1 MGKVDIRKNIIDIL
15 QEMER
20 TQHVRQSS
28 EVMKRLV
35 ASKLF
40 QEAGTIA
47 VTISRFPEVDTRLL
61 IEHAWQ
67 TGKRVVVPKCIAST
81 REMDFRAITSFDD
94 LETVYMDLLEPIEER
109 TSSIKKDEID
119 LQLVPGVVFSEKGF
133 RIGFGGGYYDR
144 YLEGY
149 NGECISLAFE
159 VQLIDDVPVEPH
171 DIPVDWIITENR
183 SIDCGEQR
191 RKS

>member
-1 MGKVDIRKNIIDIL
+1 MEKADIRKNTIDIL
-15 QEMER
+15 R
-20 TQHVRQSS
+20 KLDLTQHANQSFEAIKRLESS
-28 EVMKRLV
+28 EI
-35 ASKLF
+35 F
-40 QEAGTIA
+40 QKAESIA
-47 VTISRFPEVDTRLL
+47 VTISRFPELDTRLL

-67 TGKRVVVPKCIAST
+67 AGKQVVVPKCIAAT
-81 REMDFRAITSFDD
+81 RDMDFRVITSFDD

-109 TSSIKKDEID
+109 TLSIQKNNID
-119 LQLVPGVVFSEKGF
+119 LQIVPGVVFSKEGY

-149 NGECISLAFE
+149 KGETISLAFE
-159 VQLIDDVPVEPH
+159 VQLIEAVPIEPH

-183 SIDCGEQR
+183 SIHTGKLR

>member
-149 NGECISLAFE
+149 KGETISLAFE
-159 VQLIDDVPVEPH
+159 VQLIEAVPIEPH

-183 SIDCGEQR
+183 SIHTGKLR